1 MLDTLTIYSII
12 IATILIS
19 AGLVGLYGRRTP
31 EAVGVYSWVA
41 GSLALG
47 TFFLCLILRRWL
59 PPVIGIAFANGCIIA
74 GLGLIHRGVCQITER
89 PWPGAWHAT
98 AFVII
103 VVTFALFFDDLDA
116 GFRMRMLLSA
126 IATAAQ
132 STMIAF
138 TFSRP
143 DARPGPEE
151 QRARRL
157 SAWVFFA
164 IALVQIGRAIVVMPT
179 TASLDATLL
188 SRNVVSYW
196 SSAWFLFF
204 SLSLPF
210 LITYINEA
218 RVQHDLGRAVAD
230 LKTALAE
237 VKTLEGLIP
246 ICASCRRIRETNDQW
261 LPIEGYLEAHANVT
275 LDRGVCPD
283 CAGKA

>member
-1 MLDTLTIYSII
+1 MFDTFTIYSII
-12 IATILIS
+12 IATILVS
-19 AGLVGLYGRRTP
+19 ASLVSLYGRRTP
-31 EAVGVYSWVA
+31 EAVGVSSWVA
-41 GSLALG
+41 GSMALG
-47 TFFLCLILRRWL
+47 MFFLCLILRRWL
-59 PPVIGIAFANGCIIA
+59 PPVIGIAFANACIIA
-74 GLGLIHRGVCQITER
+74 GLGLIHRGVCQITDR
-89 PWPGAWHAT
+89 PWPFAWHAT
-98 AFVII
+98 AFVVIF
-103 VVTFALFFDDLDA
+103 VTFALFFDDLDG

-132 STMIAF
+132 STLIAF

-143 DARPGPEE
+143 DARRGPEE

-157 SAWVFFA
+157 SAWVFVA
-164 IALVQIGRAIVVMPT
+164 IALVQIARAIVVMPT
-179 TASLDATLL
+179 TAALDATLL

-246 ICASCRRIRETNDQW
+246 ICASCRRIRKADNQW
-261 LPIEGYLEAHANVT
+261 QSIERYLETHTDATLAH
-275 LDRGVCPD
+275 GMCPD
-283 CAGKA
+283 CERKA